1 VRVLRSLRDHR
12 RVVPG
17 AVVSAL
23 RECCRDVQGY
33 MTTRE
38 PVMVEY
44 ERRAEAAKVDP
55 LLAVLYFIEAA
66 GDRRVECDVIA
77 PSVLTDIRDRARKAI
92 EQQTGAPFFNPLYR

>member
-1 VRVLRSLRDHR
+1 MSNPTAEVCADVRLYQRSR
-12 RVVPG
+12 
-17 AVVSAL
+17 A
-23 RECCRDVQGY
+23 
-33 MTTRE
+33 
-38 PVMVEY
+38 MVEHD
-44 ERRAEAAKVDP
+44 RRTALAHNDP